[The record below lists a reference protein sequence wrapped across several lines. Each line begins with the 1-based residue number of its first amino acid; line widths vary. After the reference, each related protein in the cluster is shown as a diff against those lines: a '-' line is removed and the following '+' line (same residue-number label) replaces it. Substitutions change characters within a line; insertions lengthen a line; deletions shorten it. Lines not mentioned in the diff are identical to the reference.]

1 MKKIMMLLVA
11 VCTILGTAVAEP
23 LTKQQQKQVQKEAKA
38 KLKEYKKDNWKI
50 FGSTRTLESALTDHY
65 TKLTAMG
72 EDGYEIM
79 GTSSNFKS
87 KNIGHQQAVN
97 NACVNYSNEAG
108 STLKGRVVSDMA
120 ANGSD
125 ETAAE
130 EFDHFYGAY
139 ERLVEK
145 EIKNE
150 MKESFSVIRDLGNG
164 VYEMQTFF
172 IVNEN
177 AASKARVKALENAM
191 KESEAAQR
199 HASTISDFVR
209 KGFSN

>member
-1 MKKIMMLLVA
+1 MKKFMLLLMTL
-11 VCTILGTAVAEP
+11 CITLGASATE
-23 LTKQQQKQVQKEAKA
+23 LTKQQQKQINKETKA
-38 KLKEYKKDNWKI
+38 KLKEYKKEGWKI
-50 FGSTRTLESALTDHY
+50 FGSSSTLEGALNKHY
-65 TKLTAMG
+65 TTLISMA
-72 EDGYEIM
+72 EDGHEVV
-79 GTSSNFKS
+79 GVAGNFKS

-125 ETAAE
+125 ESAAE
-130 EFDHFYGAY
+130 EFDHFYAAY

-150 MKESFSVIRDLGNG
+150 MSESFSIIRDMGNG
-164 VYEMQTFF
+164 VFEMQTFF
-172 IVNEN
+172 IVNES
-177 AASKARVKALENAM
+177 AASKARIRAMENAL

-199 HASTISDFVR
+199 HASSISDFVR
-209 KGFSN
+209 KGF

>member
-11 VCTILGTAVAEP
+11 LCMTLGASAAVE
-23 LTKQQQKQVQKEAKA
+23 LTKQQQKQVNKETKT
-38 KLKEYKKDNWKI
+38 KLKEYKKEGWKI
-50 FGSTRTLESALTDHY
+50 FGSSSTLEGALTRHY
-65 TKLTAMG
+65 SNLVAMD
-72 EDGYEIM
+72 EDGHEVV
-79 GTSSNFKS
+79 GVAGNFKS

-125 ETAAE
+125 EAAAE
-130 EFDHFYGAY
+130 EFDHFYAAY

-150 MKESFSVIRDLGNG
+150 MTESFSIIRDKGNG

-172 IVNEN
+172 IVNES
-177 AASKARVKALENAM
+177 AASKARVRAMENAM
-191 KESEAAQR
+191 KESQAAQR

-209 KGFSN
+209 KGFEN

>member
-11 VCTILGTAVAEP
+11 VCMMLGASAAEP
-23 LTKQQQKQVQKEAKA
+23 LTKQQQKQIQKETKA
-38 KLKEYKKDNWKI
+38 KLKEYKKENWKI
-50 FGSTRTLESALTDHY
+50 FGSSRTLEGALTTHL
-65 TKLTAMG
+65 TKLTEMG
-72 EDGYEIM
+72 DDASEVVGAA
-79 GTSSNFKS
+79 SNFKS

-125 ETAAE
+125 ESAAE

-150 MKESFSVIRDLGNG
+150 MKESFSIIRELGNG
-164 VYEMQTFF
+164 VFEMQTFF
-172 IVNEN
+172 IVNES
-177 AASKARVKALENAM
+177 AASKARVRAMENAL

-209 KGFSN
+209 KGFEN